1 MVRLLD
7 NKMTKLYNILIVC
20 LVATL
25 SVACGNK
32 PTQQKGATITAAPF
46 SADSAYHYVKT
57 QVDFGPRVPGSQ
69 AHHECAQW
77 LQNELTRHGATVS
90 IQQGQ
95 LPNYAGDE
103 QPICNIIGQ
112 FNPERKNRVLLCA
125 HWDSR
130 PWADQEEDYDARF
143 EAIDGAN
150 DGASG
155 VGVLLE
161 IARQLGIQ
169 QTTKGIDIV
178 FFDVEDMGT
187 PEFYTGPQREDTW
200 CLGSQLWA
208 KEYLSSR
215 REEKEMK
222 NTVAAPSSPQWG
234 GVRGANYQYA
244 ILLDMVG
251 APDAIFPKEY
261 YSMQYASNYVEK
273 VWRTAAELGYAHY
286 FSQQQTYPITDDHY
300 YVNTIAGIPC
310 LDIIHYNP
318 NTSTGFAPWWHTH
331 EDDMRNISPHTLA
344 AVGTV
349 VLTAIQ

>member
-1 MVRLLD
+1 MKKTSL
-7 NKMTKLYNILIVC
+7 LIV
-20 LVATL
+20 LLLALL
-25 SVACGNK
+25 SCGSK
-32 PTQQKGATITAAPF
+32 TTDKKGATLVAAPF
-46 SADSAYHYVKT
+46 SADSAYFYVRT
-57 QVDFGPRVPGSQ
+57 QVDFGPRVPGSE
-69 AHHECAQW
+69 AHYQCAQW
-77 LQNELTRHGATVS
+77 LRGELTRHGATVS

-95 LPNYAGDE
+95 LPNYAGE
-103 QPICNIIGQ
+103 QQPIYNIIGQ

-125 HWDSR
+125 HWDTR
-130 PWADQEEDYDARF
+130 PWADEEEDYDARF

-161 IARQLGIQ
+161 IARQLGLM

-178 FFDVEDMGT
+178 FFDAEDMGT
-187 PEFYTGPQREDTW
+187 PEFYTGKQREHTW

-208 KEYLSSR
+208 SSINHQLS
-215 REEKEMK
+215 
-222 NTVAAPSSPQWG
+222 TI
-234 GVRGANYQYA
+234 NYQYQYG

-273 VWRTAAELGYAHY
+273 VWRTAEALGYGHY
-286 FSQQQTYPITDDHY
+286 FRQDQTYPITDDHY

-318 NTSTGFAPWWHTH
+318 HTDTGFAPWWHTH
-331 EDDMRNISPHTLA
+331 ADDMRNISPQTLA

>member
-1 MVRLLD
+1 
-7 NKMTKLYNILIVC
+7 MTKLYNILISC
-20 LVATL
+20 LCATL
-25 SVACGNK
+25 LLSCGGK
-32 PTQQKGATITAAPF
+32 TTDKKGATITAAPF
-46 SADSAYHYVKT
+46 SADSAYAYVKA
-57 QVDFGPRVPGSQ
+57 QVDFSPRVPGTK

-77 LQNELTRHGATVS
+77 LQSELTRHGATVS
-90 IQQGQ
+90 IQQGYM
-95 LPNYAGDE
+95 PNYAGE
-103 QPICNIIGQ
+103 QQPICNIIGQ
-112 FNPERKNRVLLCA
+112 FNPERKNRILLCA

-130 PWADQEEDYDARF
+130 PWADEEEDYDARRSP
-143 EAIDGAN
+143 IPGAN

-178 FFDVEDMGT
+178 FFDAEDMGT
-187 PEFYTGPQREDTW
+187 PDFYTGPEREHTW

-208 KEYLSSR
+208 KEQKSQESGVR
-215 REEKEMK
+215 SQD
-222 NTVAAPSSPQWG
+222 ASQSSSPQWG
-234 GVRGANYQYA
+234 GTRGAYQYG

-261 YSMQYASNYVEK
+261 YSMHYAANYVEK

-286 FSQQQTYPITDDHY
+286 FRHDQTYPITDDHY

-310 LDIIHYNP
+310 IDIIHYNP
-318 NTSTGFAPWWHTH
+318 NTATGFASWWHTH
-331 EDDMRNISPHTLA
+331 ADDMRNISPQTLA

-349 VLTAIQ
+349 ILTAIQ